1 MSLPNAYQLYE
12 EEIKKHPNY
21 RFLPEN
27 LREGWLSVSKNGL
40 NPRSEYWTSELTR
53 LKNSGEL
60 TESSSFANVARV
72 IHPTKIH
79 ICQMCNVGTSIYY
92 IYPNKTTIKW
102 LNKVFELN
110 ILTGMDTIF
119 DIYDRIN
126 HENKLEL
133 FTKYFGKP
141 VDELKI
147 DCYTDRYCGGKLSPG
162 VMANPPDRLDGF
174 HSYNSF
180 CCRKKNDKGRSDEN
194 MKSYTRDRR
203 SYEMFSDGDNL
214 LANIVMGKL
223 NTVKTNCYLC
233 NKPAIMT
240 ADHIGPISLGFV
252 HDPINFQACCSAC
265 NSSKNNRLTQ
275 DDVNTLRTKEE
286 FHTIVSW
293 WAKECWDKSKEK
305 DAKSVKTAM
314 DNNAKKFL
322 KILEWLKTNK
332 FDIIKEVVEKE
343 YSLSNKSYTISSI
356 SVDSSNGKITFIHNS
371 KESTKKTKE
380 TQHKRSK
387 EILLEISEKNNRKN
401 KVTLTEPEI
410 TDLSNITYETFR
422 ETICKILST
431 N

>member
-1 MSLPNAYQLYE
+1 VNSTKVTPTTTPTVTHQKTNNEDDFDNISDITMNTRSYA
-12 EEIKKHPNY
+12 
-21 RFLPEN
+21 
-27 LREGWLSVSKNGL
+27 
-40 NPRSEYWTSELTR
+40 NP
-53 LKNSGEL
+53 KPP
-60 TESSSFANVARV
+60 
-72 IHPTKIH
+72 PTKPKEVTPTTMEPKDAEVEQDNSTFIR
-79 ICQMCNVGTSIYY
+79 IEQD
-92 IYPNKTTIKW
+92 NKVYLKEVES
-102 LNKVFELN
+102 NKVFELN
-110 ILTGMDTIF
+110 ILTGIDTIF

-126 HENKLEL
+126 HTNKSEL
-133 FTKYFGKP
+133 FTKYFGKSI
-141 VDELKI
+141 DELKI
-147 DCYTDRYCGGKLSPG
+147 DCYSDKYCGGKLSPG

-223 NTVKTNCYLC
+223 NTVKTECYVC
-233 NKPAIMT
+233 NKTAIMT

-252 HDPINFQACCSAC
+252 HDPINFQSCCSAC
-265 NSSKNNRLTQ
+265 NSSKNNRLTK

-286 FHTIVSW
+286 VHAIVSW
-293 WAKECWDKSKEK
+293 WAKECWDTNKEK

-332 FDIIKEVVEKE
+332 IDIIKEVVEKD

-356 SVDSSNGKITFIHNS
+356 TVDSSNGKIIFIHNS

-380 TQHKRSK
+380 TQQKRSK

-401 KVTLTEPEI
+401 KVTLTDSEI
-410 TDLSNITYETFR
+410 TALSIITYETFR
-422 ETICKILST
+422 ETICKILTS